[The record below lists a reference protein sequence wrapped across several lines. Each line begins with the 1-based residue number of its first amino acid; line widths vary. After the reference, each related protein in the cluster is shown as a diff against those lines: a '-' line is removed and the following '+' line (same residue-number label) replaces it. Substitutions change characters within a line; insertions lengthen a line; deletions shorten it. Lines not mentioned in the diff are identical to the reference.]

1 MEEWRIIPFEYGD
14 PFENMAVD
22 EAIFREGRQTKMPP
36 TIRFYG
42 WKNQA
47 VSLGY
52 FQNAEREINCGYCR
66 ERGIDIVRRPTGG
79 RAVLHGDDLTYS
91 VVAGENS
98 PHFTS
103 DIVET
108 YSIISTCLIRGL
120 KKSGINAE
128 MVKEG
133 RSGNGS
139 EDAFCFSTSCRNE
152 LLAEGK
158 KICGSAQVRAKG
170 VFLQHG
176 SLLVGF
182 DPAEVCAV
190 ITKDTR
196 ADTEA
201 LDRSVTSIRRTIGE
215 SVGMDTLCHNIAA
228 GFEEVLNIRLMDGKL
243 FPEEERIRDNLLEKK
258 YRNARWNMGQG
269 SKIEH

>member
-1 MEEWRIIPFEYGD
+1 
-14 PFENMAVD
+14 MAVD
-22 EAIFREGRQTKMPP
+22 EAIFRAGREIKIPP

-42 WKNQA
+42 WKNPA

-98 PHFTS
+98 PHFSS

-120 KKSGINAE
+120 EKSGIDAE

-133 RSGNGS
+133 RAGSGPV
-139 EDAFCFSTSCRNE
+139 DAFCFSTSCRNE
-152 LLAEGK
+152 LLADGK

-170 VFLQHG
+170 IFLQHG
-176 SLLVGF
+176 SLLMDF

-190 ITKDTR
+190 ITKDTG
-196 ADTEA
+196 ADTGTLE
-201 LDRSVTSIRRTIGE
+201 RSVTSIRRSVGE
-215 SVGMDTLCHNIAA
+215 SVGMDTLCRNITA
-228 GFEEVLNIRLMDGKL
+228 GFEEVLNIRLMNGKL
-243 FPEEERIRDNLLEKK
+243 FPEEERLKDSLLKSK
-258 YRNARWNMGQG
+258 YRNTRWNMGQG
-269 SKIEH
+269 SKSGH